1 MESLLEEKARFRQ
14 EVAEFRRVKKRLP
27 RRVEELE
34 RRVQELLC
42 ALEEPPRAG
51 KRQAAPFSRRWPKA
65 HPAKPGRKAGAN
77 YGCRCHRPLAA
88 GIDETLEAELPGCC
102 PHCGGEV
109 AETKMER
116 QYQTE
121 IPPSRVEQIEFGI
134 HVGRCKRCGR
144 RVQGRHP
151 PDLPTAIPLRS
162 RIHPTTAP
170 SAYATSPA
178 TEHAFYPLNR
188 YL

>member
-1 MESLLEEKARFRQ
+1 MEPLVEEKAGFRQ

-34 RRVQELLC
+34 RRVQELLY
-42 ALEEPPRAG
+42 ALEEPQRAG

-65 HPAKPGRKAGAN
+65 HPAKAGRKARPN

-102 PHCGGEV
+102 PRCGREV

-121 IPPSRVEQIEFGI
+121 IPRPGWNRSSLVFMWVVASAAAGGCRAGI
-134 HVGRCKRCGR
+134 HARPRMRWAVRRRNWERGRWRWPG
-144 RVQGRHP
+144 
-151 PDLPTAIPLRS
+151 
-162 RIHPTTAP
+162 
-170 SAYATSPA
+170 
-178 TEHAFYPLNR
+178 N
-188 YL
+188 